1 MISAVSGGA
10 MTAAYYA
17 LHGDDMFRH
26 FEERFFR
33 RNLQDQLE
41 DRIIALTALPRLL
54 SDRYGRVDMMQELLD
69 EVLFDGKT
77 YAEISARRR
86 KPFVVVSATDMSLG
100 ARFEF
105 TQDTFDLLCSDLDKL
120 PIARAVAASSALP
133 VVLSPVTLWNY
144 AGRCGFVLPPFPE
157 AQGEMGP
164 RQQQRLSEIESYLDR
179 ERRPYIHLLDGG
191 LADNM
196 SMRGIIEMVALY
208 GDLNNALRAGG
219 FNAVRK
225 LVFIVVNA
233 ETESDRSAD
242 ASANTPTV
250 SQVARAL
257 ADIPI
262 NRYSFETQ
270 LFADRRLEAWYRAL
284 RRQPGNQLEL
294 YRITVSLAAVEEPKT
309 RAFFMSVPTTL
320 QLPRETVDS
329 IRRTAAELL
338 EASPDYRRL
347 LDSLR

>member
-1 MISAVSGGA
+1 

-17 LHGDDMFRH
+17 LHGDGLFRD
-26 FEERFFR
+26 FEERFFK
-33 RNLQDQLE
+33 RNLQDRLE
-41 DRIIALTALPRLL
+41 DNIIALSALPRLL

-86 KPFVVVSATDMSLG
+86 KPFVIVSATDMSLG

-196 SMRGIIEMVALY
+196 SMRGFIEMVALY
-208 GDLNNALRAGG
+208 GDMSNALRASG

-233 ETESDRSAD
+233 ETESDRSVD

-270 LFADRRLEAWYRAL
+270 LFAERRLEAWYRAL

-294 YRITVSLAAVEEPKT
+294 YRITVSLAAVEEPKK

-347 LDSLR
+347 VDSLR

>member
-1 MISAVSGGA
+1 
-10 MTAAYYA
+10 
-17 LHGDDMFRH
+17 
-26 FEERFFR
+26 
-33 RNLQDQLE
+33 
-41 DRIIALTALPRLL
+41 
-54 SDRYGRVDMMQELLD
+54 
-69 EVLFDGKT
+69 
-77 YAEISARRR
+77 
-86 KPFVVVSATDMSLG
+86 
-100 ARFEF
+100 
-105 TQDTFDLLCSDLDKL
+105 
-120 PIARAVAASSALP
+120 
-133 VVLSPVTLWNY
+133 
-144 AGRCGFVLPPFPE
+144 
-157 AQGEMGP
+157 
-164 RQQQRLSEIESYLDR
+164 
-179 ERRPYIHLLDGG
+179 
-191 LADNM
+191 
-196 SMRGIIEMVALY
+196 
-208 GDLNNALRAGG
+208 
-219 FNAVRK
+219 
-225 LVFIVVNA
+225 VNA